1 MGPAKVSN
9 SYGIENSCSTVIF
22 SVHRYSDG
30 QSTQRYNKSTSTNAR
45 PQANFTPGRMTSGG
59 YNFQRNK
66 ENFQT
71 PPAHSRH
78 QTSTTTS
85 SVGNRQQ
92 SSSYPGRAIH
102 SQPPTNSRKP
112 GGFSP
117 YFPPSNKGLGSQP
130 PPYKPTVSH
139 SGQSFSRTER
149 PQASFPPGRATEP
162 APHHVSP
169 SFNEQPL

>member
-1 MGPAKVSN
+1 M
-9 SYGIENSCSTVIF
+9 F

-30 QSTQRYNKSTSTNAR
+30 QSTQRYNKSISTNVR

-78 QTSTTTS
+78 QTMSTTTS
-85 SVGNRQQ
+85 SSVGNRQQQ

-102 SQPPTNSRKP
+102 SQPPTNSRTP

-117 YFPPSNKGLGSQP
+117 YLPPSNKGLDNRP

-139 SGQSFSRTER
+139 STQSFSRTER
-149 PQASFPPGRATEP
+149 PQASFPLGRATEA

-169 SFNEQPL
+169 SFNQPL

>member
-1 MGPAKVSN
+1 M
-9 SYGIENSCSTVIF
+9 F
-22 SVHRYSDG
+22 SVRRYSDG
-30 QSTQRYNKSTSTNAR
+30 QSTQRYNKSTSTNVR
-45 PQANFTPGRMTSGG
+45 PQSNFTPGRMTSGG
-59 YNFQRNK
+59 Y

-78 QTSTTTS
+78 QTMSTTTSS

-92 SSSYPGRAIH
+92 QSSSYPGTAIH

-117 YFPPSNKGLGSQP
+117 YFPPSNKGLGNQP
-130 PPYKPTVSH
+130 PPYKPTVTH
-139 SGQSFSRTER
+139 STQSFSRTER

-162 APHHVSP
+162 ALHHVSLY
-169 SFNEQPL
+169 FNQPL